1 MENAGQQEKQS
12 SSPKPFLADIK
23 EVLIEQTYSN
33 IWDFEDR
40 AFFAPLSPN
49 IRITTGTGSIY
60 GADRLTINKSIST
73 ATTDTI
79 TANGIYPIS
88 SVGIDSTTT
97 GSITQYANTVYIRD
111 TIFNG
116 PVTFN
121 TNTNF
126 VLENCVIDNVPS
138 FFIPSAQSKL
148 DKLKW
153 KIREQLQPKLLNH
166 LGNRMRATDRCANFQ
181 GSQANEII
189 ALQLLRQMVEPQVFK
204 KYLKYGFVT
213 VKGPSGL
220 VYQIKKQ
227 SHIITVWEN
236 GQILSTLCVYLKD
249 KSIPPTDEV
258 IAKMLIC
265 ECDEADIWE
274 RANVSWQAIQKAKD
288 SNRIQILGVRSKLD
302 KYGDRLAA

>member
-1 MENAGQQEKQS
+1 
-12 SSPKPFLADIK
+12 L
-23 EVLIEQTYSN
+23 L
-33 IWDFEDR
+33 DFEDR
-40 AFFAPLSPN
+40 AFFAPIHPN

-60 GADRLTINKSIST
+60 GADTVTFN
-73 ATTDTI
+73 TDTTNTV

-88 SVGIDSTTT
+88 SAGIDTT
-97 GSITQYANTVYIRD
+97 GTITQYADTVYIRNA
-111 TIFNG
+111 IFDG
-116 PVTFN
+116 SVTFN
-121 TNTNF
+121 TNTDTNF
-126 VLENCVIDNVPS
+126 VLENCVIDDIGGAPT
-138 FFIPSAQSKL
+138 FFIPSAQSKR

-153 KIREQLQPKLLNH
+153 KIREQLRPNLLNH

-189 ALQLLRQMVEPQVFK
+189 ALQLLRQMVEPQAFK
-204 KYLKYGFVT
+204 KYLKYGFVI

-227 SHIITVWEN
+227 SHLITVWEN

-258 IAKMLIC
+258 VAKMLIC

-274 RANVSWQAIQKAKD
+274 RANVSWKVSDGIVIGD
-288 SNRIQILGVRSKLD
+288 VTERLGIPLPTTRGNFINFGDNRFVIGHDQDANPQIVM
-302 KYGDRLAA
+302 AA